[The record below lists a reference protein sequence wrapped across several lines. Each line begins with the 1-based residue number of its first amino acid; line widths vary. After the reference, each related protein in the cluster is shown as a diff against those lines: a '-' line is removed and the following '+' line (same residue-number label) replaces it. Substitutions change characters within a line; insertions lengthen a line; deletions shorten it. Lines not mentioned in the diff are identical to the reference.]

1 MSKSKEIFFLV
12 RNITVIYCV
21 YLYFTPVNPESE
33 SYAAVTNYVD
43 QLFYCR
49 GEDAAKAL
57 TASQGKRFFGTLIE
71 VQQHEGIGRCNGLD
85 KQKIFSIKL

>member
-1 MSKSKEIFFLV
+1 M
-12 RNITVIYCV
+12 CV
-21 YLYFTPVNPESE
+21 CLYLTPVNPESV
-33 SYAAVTNYVD
+33 SYAAVILIRVD

-71 VQQHEGIGRCNGLD
+71 VQQHEGIGTYHVIRVL
-85 KQKIFSIKL
+85 SV